1 MCVTFFLLMNACDYR
16 LSIIVK
22 ILPGSCWRL
31 FGCHSQGHCDRGGQ
45 GGGGGG
51 SARASR
57 NVCGASARARPRIAH
72 RHARHANTRFSAP
85 RHNSISAAPADQV
98 THFRPVWMDIS
109 LGGKWPW
116 LQQRNRLIKKP

>member
-1 MCVTFFLLMNACDYR
+1 MR
-16 LSIIVK
+16 LQVK
-22 ILPGSCWRL
+22 YNSENLTRIMLAVVRVSL
-31 FGCHSQGHCDRGGQ
+31 TGHCDRGGQ

-116 LQQRNRLIKKP
+116 LQQRNRLIKKPWTWQSSLI